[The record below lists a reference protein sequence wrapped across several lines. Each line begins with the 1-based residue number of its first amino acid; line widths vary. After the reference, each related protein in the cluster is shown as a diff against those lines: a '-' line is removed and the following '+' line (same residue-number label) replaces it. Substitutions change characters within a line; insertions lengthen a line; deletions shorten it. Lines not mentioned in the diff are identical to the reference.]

1 MNMICKTILRLT
13 ADNYQKSSMQL

>member
-13 ADNYQKSSMQL
+13 ANNYQKSSMQL